1 MKCIFLHH
9 GGCVTEKKRYNTVH
23 SSKVFCIKGT
33 GKPNQICQ
41 EGVWDMKRW
50 SSKSFFKILE
60 FLLGFWSS

>member
-1 MKCIFLHH
+1 MHFSPPWWMRYR
-9 GGCVTEKKRYNTVH
+9 KKRYNTVH